1 MLYFMLYTIYA
12 IYTVIY
18 LEHKLAKNNKWLAKK
33 VTSAKDSQMTIKRK
47 RKLLSETYK
56 SLANYCLWKK

>member
-1 MLYFMLYTIYA
+1 MSYLMLYTICA

-18 LEHKLAKNNKWLAKK
+18 LEHKLVRNNKWLAKK
-33 VTSAKDSQMTIKRK
+33 VTSTKGSQMTIKRK

-56 SLANYCLWKK
+56 SLGNSCLWKN